1 MFGVSQGKERLLLRN
16 RRLLPMNQA
25 APQMEPLSRRDRF
38 RGFFLIMKKMKRETN
53 LFGITFNKVV
63 YYPLN

>member
-1 MFGVSQGKERLLLRN
+1 
-16 RRLLPMNQA
+16 MNQA

-38 RGFFLIMKKMKRETN
+38 RVFFNNEKKMKRETN

>member
-1 MFGVSQGKERLLLRN
+1 MFGVSQGKERLFLRN
-16 RRLLPMNQA
+16 RRLLTMNQA

-38 RGFFLIMKKMKRETN
+38 RVFFLIMKKKKRETN

-63 YYPLN
+63 YYPLS

>member
-1 MFGVSQGKERLLLRN
+1 MFGVSQGKERFFK
-16 RRLLPMNQA
+16 
-25 APQMEPLSRRDRF
+25 EPKITYYVTE
-38 RGFFLIMKKMKRETN
+38 GQIPCFFLIMETKKRETN